1 MMKRLFKGGTV
12 SQRGRSEKDRSLVKG
27 EKDSCGREKILNFRM
42 RKRSM

>member
-12 SQRGRSEKDRSLVKG
+12 VSGEGLKRSIFLVKG
-27 EKDSCGREKILNFRM
+27 KRFLRQGKILNFRM